1 MEILL
6 LIFGFSNEEMLQE
19 LPNNYPEIFVDSPVY
34 QGVDE
39 IDGGNLSLL
48 ITASVKNKMYIQ
60 QSELFYVKSN
70 LHMRKMT

>member
-1 MEILL
+1 MAILL

-48 ITASVKNKMYIQ
+48 ITASV
-60 QSELFYVKSN
+60 EE
-70 LHMRKMT
+70 

>member
-6 LIFGFSNEEMLQE
+6 MIFGFSNEEMLQE
-19 LPNNYPEIFVDSPVY
+19 LPNNYPEIFVDSPVC

-48 ITASVKNKMYIQ
+48 ITASV
-60 QSELFYVKSN
+60 EE
-70 LHMRKMT
+70 